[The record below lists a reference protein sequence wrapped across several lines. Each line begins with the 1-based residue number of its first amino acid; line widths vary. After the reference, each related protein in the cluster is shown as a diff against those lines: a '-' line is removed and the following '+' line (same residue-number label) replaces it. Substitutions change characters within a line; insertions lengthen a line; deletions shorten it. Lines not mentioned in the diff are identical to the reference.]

1 VPKRRGRDITS
12 TKRTLRVTDFRDTD
26 LLAHIAEQGADGVTS
41 AELGALIGY
50 DDIEGHRSV
59 GSRFARMRAYG
70 MLAFDEKRRLWT
82 VTEGAE
88 RVLRAQEVSA
98 GQSVVERLPDEEMVS
113 VMAAVTTRFRVGD
126 PLIATMLRREF
137 QFGTDRRSAVWNGR

>member
-1 VPKRRGRDITS
+1 MPKRRGRDITQNS
-12 TKRTLRVTDFRDTD
+12 KTLRVTDYRDTD
-26 LLAHIAEQGADGVTS
+26 LLARVAEQGADGVTS
-41 AELGALIGY
+41 ADLGSLIGY
-50 DDIEGHRSV
+50 DDTNGHRSV
-59 GSRFARMRAYG
+59 GARFARMRAYG

-113 VMAAVTTRFRVGD
+113 IMAAVTTRYRIGD
-126 PLIATMLRREF
+126 PLVATMLRREF
-137 QFGTDRRSAVWNGR
+137 AFGTDRRSAVWNR